1 MKRTSQSLAIL
12 LLLLTSLSVAQAQT
26 PATAPHGTAS
36 AQPAAS
42 AEAIWADLMAGNK
55 RYVTGKSEAHDLVQL
70 RQSLAKDQH
79 PKVVV
84 LGCSDSRVPPE
95 VLFDQTLG
103 DLFVVRSA
111 GNIAGAIGL
120 GSIEYGVEHL
130 GSSVLVVLGHTSCGA
145 VKAACAGGKAPSS
158 NLQAIVDKIE
168 PAVVRA
174 RSHAQADEL
183 VDAAVRENVQQSA
196 TDILASSAVLKH
208 EFEAGKLT
216 IIEAVY
222 SLDTGEVARLGKLA
236 SAATAA
242 H

>member
-1 MKRTSQSLAIL
+1 MKRASQSLAIL
-12 LLLLTSLSVAQAQT
+12 LLLLTSLSLAQAQA
-26 PATAPHGTAS
+26 PAHGTAS
-36 AQPAAS
+36 AQPTAS
-42 AEAIWADLMAGNK
+42 AETIWADLMAGNK
-55 RYVTGKSEAHDLVQL
+55 RYVAGKSEARDLVQL
-70 RQSLAKDQH
+70 RHSLAKDQH

-95 VLFDQTLG
+95 VLFDQNLG

-120 GSIEYGVEHL
+120 GSIEYAVEHL

-145 VKAACAGGKAPSS
+145 VKAACAGGKLPSP

-174 RSHAQADEL
+174 RSHAQGDEL
-183 VDAAVRENVQQSA
+183 VDAAVRENVLQST
-196 TDILASSAVLKH
+196 TDILASSAILKH